1 MNKKVRLTNED
12 RAKVRGTLA
21 QYLVNMGLDEDT
33 AVAAVTHGSPSM
45 ADAVGRRI
53 ARGPGYAVTREVTPA
68 MFNLAFAEWIAYK
81 CGLRDEDAPANA
93 EEEAPAVT
101 IRSGVMIDPEDER
114 AHRIAEMADTKPST
128 THEVLAANGA
138 TDIKLYSL
146 VNNHGYTF
154 ALGGKHYDAR
164 FWANCYGT
172 ALNRWE
178 VSCMDKRED
187 DPRYVQPVDPELKE
201 RLEKA
206 LNSTPAA

>member
-1 MNKKVRLTNED
+1 MKNRLTKD
-12 RAKVRGTLA
+12 QRAKVRGTLA
-21 QYLVNMGLDEDT
+21 QYLVNMGLDEST
-33 AVAAVTHGSPSM
+33 AVAAVTRGSPSM

-68 MFNLAFAEWIAYK
+68 MFNLAFAEWVAYK
-81 CGLRDEDAPANA
+81 CGIREEVAHATADEDETPEADAPAEPDKVA
-93 EEEAPAVT
+93 EAAPKT
-101 IRSGVMIDPEDER
+101 PLD
-114 AHRIAEMADTKPST
+114 
-128 THEVLAANGA
+128 VLSSNGA
-138 TDIKLYSL
+138 TDIQDYSL
-146 VNNHGYTF
+146 VNNFGYTF

-206 LNSTPAA
+206 LNATPAA